1 MSKFTKRVSASLGAL
16 AIAAIALAGA
26 TPANAAPANID
37 AGEARSL
44 TVHAFENGAG
54 TAGDGSLQTG
64 LTDPIEGIPFTA
76 QRVTQLGG
84 QAIDLATTEGW
95 DRIAP
100 YLSGTTTF
108 DPAAADT
115 TLIAGGTASSNA
127 QGAAEFGSLPIGLY
141 WVTAALPSPNTNHVA
156 VAPEPFLVTLPM
168 PMVSSGAVV
177 PGEWRYDVHAYP
189 KPTTISAV
197 KRLQYVNSTD
207 PATMTHVGLGSL
219 VDWHIDLA
227 LPADRTG
234 MTGFRFEDTLP
245 EHLQYV
251 SHSYNWD
258 CPNGGL
264 ASATRYVQTY
274 DPATRTAVF
283 HTRGDAMARME
294 ITCPAGTAYTVTMR
308 VQARVID
315 VPADGVITNTGSATY
330 QTAAGDT
337 TIPVTATDTWG
348 QARINKIVSGDTTKR
363 LDGAEFQVFATEAAA
378 TAAIAAVNAGTAT
391 VDAITSQPIG
401 GGTVASTFTTAT
413 VSGDE
418 GFVTIPG
425 LRAEATGTD
434 YWIVE
439 TKAPAGY
446 VRATTP
452 TRVTV
457 TPGLTST
464 NNVIAEV
471 ANVQQTPGTLPVLG
485 SNGMTVAMIGGSALL
500 VGGLLFALFG
510 RRRKAGA
517 EEVSA

>member
-64 LTDPIEGIPFTA
+64 LTDPVEGIPFTA
-76 QRVTQLGG
+76 QRVTAIGG
-84 QAIDLATTEGW
+84 QAIDLNTTEGW

-100 YLSGTTTF
+100 YVSGASAF
-108 DPAAADT
+108 APAGA
-115 TLIAGGTASSNA
+115 TLVAGGTATSNA
-127 QGAAEFGSLPIGLY
+127 AGAAEFGSLPIGLY
-141 WVTAALPSPNTNHVA
+141 WVTAALPNPNTNHVA
-156 VAPEPFLVTLPM
+156 GVPQPFLVTLPM
-168 PMVSSGAVV
+168 PLTDATGNAV

-189 KPTTISAV
+189 KPTMTSAV
-197 KRLQYVNSTD
+197 KRLQYVNSAD

-294 ITCPAGTAYTVTMR
+294 ITCPAGVAYTVTMR

-315 VPADGVITNTGSATY
+315 VPADGVITNTGTATY
-330 QTAAGDT
+330 STTDGDT
-337 TIPVTATDTWG
+337 TIPVSATDTWG
-348 QARINKIVSGDTTKR
+348 QARINKVVSGDTTKR

-378 TAAIAAVNAGTAT
+378 QTAIAAVNAGTAT
-391 VDAITSQPIG
+391 VGAITSQPIG
-401 GGTVASTFTTAT
+401 GGTAASTFTTAT

-425 LRAEATGTD
+425 LRAEAAGTD

-517 EEVSA
+517 EEVGA